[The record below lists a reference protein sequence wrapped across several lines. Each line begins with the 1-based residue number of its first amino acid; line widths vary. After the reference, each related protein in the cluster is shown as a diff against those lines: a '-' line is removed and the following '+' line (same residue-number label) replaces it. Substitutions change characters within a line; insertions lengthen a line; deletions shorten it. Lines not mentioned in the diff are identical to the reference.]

1 VFWRRFYIGCRTT
14 WVQTQMVTAELL
26 FSLGVTRALS
36 SAWAP
41 AFQHACDALGVDDLK
56 VVAAIL
62 GQVLVE
68 SNSFQNLTENLNYTT
83 VGRLCAVYPR
93 SFPSPASAQ
102 PFLRNPQG
110 VANRVM
116 AGRFGNGNESS
127 GDGWRFRG
135 RGPIQLTWRANYKE
149 SGAQLRLPLEAQPE
163 SVLEPKIGAL
173 VSVNYLLHR
182 NVTKLAQ
189 LNKLKEV
196 TASVNAGL
204 LELPRRVAL
213 SNTAAKFLGVNFI

>member
-1 VFWRRFYIGCRTT
+1 
-14 WVQTQMVTAELL
+14 MVTADLL
-26 FSLGVTRALS
+26 RSLGVTKTLAVV
-36 SAWAP
+36 WAP
-41 AFQHACDALGVDDLK
+41 AFQQACNLLGADDSK
-56 VVAAIL
+56 AVAAIL

-83 VGRLCAVYPR
+83 AGRLCAVYPR

-135 RGPIQLTWRANYKE
+135 RGPIQLTWRANYQE
-149 SGAQLRLPLEAQPE
+149 SGAQLSLPLEAQPE

-173 VSVNYLLHR
+173 VSVNYLLRR
-182 NVTKLAQ
+182 NVKKLAQ

-196 TASVNAGL
+196 TASVNPGL
-204 LELPRRVAL
+204 LELSRRVAL
-213 SNTAAKFLGVNFI
+213 SNTAAQFLGVSFT